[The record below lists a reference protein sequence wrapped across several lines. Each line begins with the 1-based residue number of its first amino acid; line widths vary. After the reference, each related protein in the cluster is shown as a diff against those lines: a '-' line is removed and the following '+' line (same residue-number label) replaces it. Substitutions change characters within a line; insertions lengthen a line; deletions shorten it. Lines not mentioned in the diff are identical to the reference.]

1 MKRKDNYQNKRM
13 ARDLDV
19 VNINETGTSKTKR
32 DRLAEAL
39 RANLKKRKVQKR
51 ERTLDEKLLSINN
64 QMKK

>member
-13 ARDLDV
+13 ARDIDV